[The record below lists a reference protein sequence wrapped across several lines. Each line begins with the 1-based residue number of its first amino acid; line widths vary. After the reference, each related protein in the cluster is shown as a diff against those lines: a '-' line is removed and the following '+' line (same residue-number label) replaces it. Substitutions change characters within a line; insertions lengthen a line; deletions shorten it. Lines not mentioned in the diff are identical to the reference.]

1 VKVLRGDPSSWG
13 RTDSAVAIGVFDGLH
28 RGHQSVIQALDAI
41 APPASRVVLT
51 FSVHPATVLSPA
63 GAPLAL
69 TTVSR
74 RLEILA
80 EMGVDA
86 TAVLE
91 FDDELRHMGPAD
103 FVERYLVRGLGAHY
117 VAVGEGFR
125 FGYRAAGDAA
135 TLRSLGAEHEFTVVT
150 VPIQD
155 IDGRPI
161 RSTAIRNAVREGD
174 VGRARAM
181 LGRPHEIE
189 GVVVPGDGRGREIG
203 VPTANIAGPQGV
215 VVPARGVYAVRGFL
229 DGEAIPGVA
238 NIGVRPTFDG
248 GPEVVEVHLLDTEID
263 LYDRNLRVE
272 FIARLR
278 DERRFDSV
286 ADLVEQIHRDIA
298 AARRVVGVGA
308 PAEGR
313 GTG

>member
-1 VKVLRGDPSSWG
+1 MKVLRGDPSSWG
-13 RTDSAVAIGVFDGLH
+13 LTDSAVAVGVFDGLH
-28 RGHQSVIQALDAI
+28 RGHQSVILALNAV

-51 FSVHPATVLSPA
+51 FSAHPATVLSPV

-69 TTVSR
+69 TTMPR
-74 RLEILA
+74 RLAILA

-86 TAVLE
+86 TAVLD
-91 FDDELRHMGPAD
+91 FDDELRHLAPAE
-103 FVERYLVRGLGAHY
+103 FVDRYLVRGLGAHY

-125 FGYRAAGDAA
+125 FGYQATGDTA
-135 TLRSLGAEHEFTVVT
+135 TLRRLGAALGFTVVT

-174 VGRARAM
+174 VARARTM

-203 VPTANIAGPQGV
+203 VPTANIADPQGV
-215 VVPARGVYAVRGFL
+215 VVPARGVYAVRAYI
-229 DGEAIPGVA
+229 DGASFPGVA

-248 GPEVVEVHLLDTEID
+248 GPEVVEVHLLDIDMD
-263 LYDRNLRVE
+263 LYGRNLRVE
-272 FIARLR
+272 FLARLR
-278 DERRFDSV
+278 DERRFESV
-286 ADLVEQIHRDIA
+286 ADLVDQIHRDTA
-298 AARRVVGVGA
+298 EARRVIGIEA
-308 PAEGR
+308 PVEGR